1 MCTVRRFTNIYSQ
14 SESVSILLKK
24 LKVVLQNMQMGG
36 DGSNLSCID
45 INLNAGPAL
54 TLQL

>member
-14 SESVSILLKK
+14 SEPASVLLEKQ
-24 LKVVLQNMQMGG
+24 KVVLQNMQMGG
-36 DGSNLSCID
+36 DASHLSCTD
-45 INLNAGPAL
+45 RKLSAEHAL